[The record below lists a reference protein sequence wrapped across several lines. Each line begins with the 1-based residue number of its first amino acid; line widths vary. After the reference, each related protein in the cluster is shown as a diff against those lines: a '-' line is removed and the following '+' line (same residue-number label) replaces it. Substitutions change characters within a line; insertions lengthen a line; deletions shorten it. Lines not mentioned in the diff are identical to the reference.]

1 MKCGTP
7 IVFVLYFNFFYF
19 FAEDRW
25 SLSVPKEDSGPKSV
39 RGQPK
44 ADSFGCPYA
53 EGRWRCP
60 YGVVIWALV
69 ACP

>member
-44 ADSFGCPYA
+44 ADKIGPLWLSICGGPL
-53 EGRWRCP
+53 EVP
-60 YGVVIWALV
+60 
-69 ACP
+69 